1 MRVIN
6 FHHFQTGLHRTG
18 ESSSRIRVQL
28 YILLARVP
36 AAFLWHWH
44 PLRHYTVIDPSIKAT
59 AERSPLKA
67 LLSQIALSPLRSSE
81 LECPLAPLAS
91 PPSFSFSIR
100 SFDVAKAQLRESGR
114 RETWTATGALIPTTA
129 PSRLLRSLKALI
141 HSSPGIAR
149 RRRGGGERGK
159 AGEGGDTGDAA
170 RVTCV
175 HLWSNLDIIR
185 GHDGKTAFDR
195 SSDISSLDSTG
206 FARPHPHHRSARRLV
221 FPQTK
226 RDAPRISFL
235 LPPLKQKSCS
245 VCVSLACRSLYAH
258 PCLI

>member
-114 RETWTATGALIPTTA
+114 RETWTATGALIPTA
-129 PSRLLRSLKALI
+129 AKSFDPQLSGDL
-141 HSSPGIAR
+141 H
-149 RRRGGGERGK
+149 GGER
-159 AGEGGDTGDAA
+159 EGQEGFCERRD
-170 RVTCV
+170 V
-175 HLWSNLDIIR
+175 HLWSNLADIIR
-185 GHDGKTAFDR
+185 CRDGKPAFISSDKSTDLLGCIIDR
-195 SSDISSLDSTG
+195 SAIA
-206 FARPHPHHRSARRLV
+206 FLV
-221 FPQTK
+221 LPQTE
-226 RDAPRISFL
+226 RDASRIFFSI
-235 LPPLKQKSCS
+235 
-245 VCVSLACRSLYAH
+245 R
-258 PCLI
+258 